1 MFIDDC
7 AKELSLRSRKK
18 WGNAT
23 FHVRSIKSIEKS
35 DCSLLISPIACSL
48 NSTSSRAKVS
58 GKNRVHT
65 ASMRNSFFDLARSA
79 RTLNSAWFKVAGY
92 QMNQCPAGPTAKKP
106 SYLLQK
112 DVFPRIKRVLG
123 IFILMTI
130 RELRVCNLLECLHGM
145 CEAFQHR

>member
-1 MFIDDC
+1 MAIQEEHGPVS
-7 AKELSLRSRKK
+7 ELLTSYMRLSSAVHRHTKQVDRVLNRANHLPQDQHLGDGVVHLRLCQRAFTQKLKK
-18 WGNAT
+18 WGNRAT

-48 NSTSSRAKVS
+48 NNTSSRAKVS

-92 QMNQCPAGPTAKKP
+92 QMNQ
-106 SYLLQK
+106 
-112 DVFPRIKRVLG
+112 
-123 IFILMTI
+123 
-130 RELRVCNLLECLHGM
+130 
-145 CEAFQHR
+145 